1 MNIKNILKNILSL
14 EKLAIPVLLGW
25 IYKVGFVLIVLGGLI
40 DGIKTILFGAGLI
53 EVIRFKN
60 YLIPYFGECLAEW
73 DFAAGAKY
81 IALGLLLIVVGIPLV
96 LLAWR
101 LLVEY
106 AYVLFGI
113 YKQLQELNSKTKDST
128 KE

>member
-25 IYKVGFVLIVLGGLI
+25 IYKVGFVLVLIGCVI
-40 DGIKTILFGAGLI
+40 DVFRTILFGVGIIKNLYLSDYFIPPFGGVADALTDTRLGMIPAGL
-53 EVIRFKN
+53 F
-60 YLIPYFGECLAEW
+60 
-73 DFAAGAKY
+73 
-81 IALGLLLIVVGIPLV
+81 LLVVATPLV

-106 AYVLFGI
+106 AYVLFGV